1 MYEKTPARVVVGEGA
16 SQEFDVKIALRQ
28 GSVLSP
34 LLFIAV
40 LDLISRKTAMKD
52 AMKKLL

>member
-1 MYEKTPARVVVGEGA
+1 MMVGEGA
-16 SQEFDVKIALRQ
+16 SREFEDRIGLRQ

-40 LDLISRKTAMKD
+40 LDFISRKTLMKD